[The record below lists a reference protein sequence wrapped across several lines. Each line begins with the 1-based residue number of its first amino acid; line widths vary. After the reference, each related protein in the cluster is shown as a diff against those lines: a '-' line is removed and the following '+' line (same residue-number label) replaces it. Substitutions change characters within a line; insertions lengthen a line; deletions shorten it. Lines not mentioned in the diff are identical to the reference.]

1 MAQLSMV
8 AGWQLLRSFRDVE
21 ERANK
26 IGLKFAASK
35 YSGMEFDTIAL
46 VPLDEHLPIYN
57 REAEVF
63 QGTLQD
69 ISSWI
74 RGVEWSR
81 NYDNLM
87 MSKNDEKRETAE
99 RKYQQREL
107 LKTIR
112 DGKREEK
119 SVKP

>member
-46 VPLDEHLPIYN
+46 VPFDENLPIYN

-87 MSKNDEKRETAE
+87 MSKNDEKRQTAE

-112 DGKREEK
+112 DGEREK
-119 SVKP
+119 KLDR

>member
-1 MAQLSMV
+1 MAHLSMV
-8 AGWQLLRSFRDVE
+8 AGWQLLQSFRKTE

-26 IGLKFAASK
+26 IGLKFGASK
-35 YSGMEFDTIAL
+35 FSGMEFDTIAL
-46 VPLDEHLPIYN
+46 VPFDEHLPIYN

-69 ISSWI
+69 IEKWI
-74 RGVEWSR
+74 QGVEWAR
-81 NYDNLM
+81 KYDELM
-87 MSKNDEKRETAE
+87 KVSNDATRQLKE

-119 SVKP
+119 SAR

>member
-1 MAQLSMV
+1 MASVEMV
-8 AGWQLLRSFRDVE
+8 AGWQLLKKYRDVE
-21 ERANK
+21 ERANE
-26 IGLKFAASK
+26 IGLKMGPSRYNGF
-35 YSGMEFDTIAL
+35 EFDTIAL
-46 VPLDEHLPIYN
+46 FPKDECLPIYN

-63 QGTLQD
+63 SGSLQD
-69 ISSWI
+69 IDKWI

-112 DGKREEK
+112 DGEK
-119 SVKP
+119 QKKIDR

>member
-1 MAQLSMV
+1 MANVAMV

-21 ERANK
+21 ERANQ
-26 IGLKFAASK
+26 IGLKFAPSR

-46 VPLDEHLPIYN
+46 IPLDENLPIYN

-63 QGTLQD
+63 SGTLQD
-69 ISSWI
+69 IDKWI
-74 RGVEWSR
+74 CGVEWSR

-87 MSKNDEKRETAE
+87 MSKNDEKRQTAE

-112 DGKREEK
+112 DGEK
-119 SVKP
+119 QKKLDR

>member
-1 MAQLSMV
+1 MANVSVV
-8 AGWQLLRSFRDVE
+8 AGWQLLESFRDVE
-21 ERANK
+21 ERANN
-26 IGLKFAASK
+26 IGLKFAPSK
-35 YSGMEFDTIAL
+35 YSGMQFDTIAL
-46 VPLDEHLPIYN
+46 IPLDEHLPIYN

-69 ISSWI
+69 INSWI

-87 MSKNDEKRETAE
+87 MSKNDEKRQTAE

-107 LKTIR
+107 LKVIR

-119 SVKP
+119 LAR

>member
-1 MAQLSMV
+1 MANVAMV

-21 ERANK
+21 ERANQF
-26 IGLKFAASK
+26 GLKFAPSK

-46 VPLDEHLPIYN
+46 IPFDEHLPIYN

-63 QGTLQD
+63 SGTLQD
-69 ISSWI
+69 IDKWL

-87 MSKNDEKRETAE
+87 MSKNDEKRQTAE

-107 LKTIR
+107 LKVIR

-119 SVKP
+119 LAR